1 MDALLG
7 AASPTNFSAIA
18 IFMRADFVV
27 KFVLIGLLAASLW
40 SWTVIVDKLFRFAAL
55 GKQAGQ
61 FEDEVNSGRALEDV
75 ASEYGERPKPA
86 LPRMLVTALKEWR
99 EARTKGGLQG
109 PGADTHIAML
119 MGRIDRMLD
128 SIIARETRRVEAGL
142 GVLAIVA
149 TASPFIGL
157 FGTVWGIMHA
167 FQAIAAQKNTN
178 LAIVAPSI
186 AEALFTTAVGLIA
199 AIPAYIFYNK
209 FSTDAGRYAG
219 RLEDFADDLATG
231 GARRLAGGATATTER
246 QAASERERA

>member
-7 AASPTNFSAIA
+7 AASPTNFSALA
-18 IFMRADFVV
+18 IFVRGDFVV

-40 SWTVIVDKLFRFAAL
+40 SWTVIIDKLFRFAAL
-55 GKQAGQ
+55 GKQAGA

-75 ASEYGERPKPA
+75 ASEYGDRPKQA

-99 EARTKGGLQG
+99 EARSRGGLQG
-109 PGADTHIAML
+109 PSADAHAGML
-119 MGRIDRMLD
+119 IGRIDRMLD
-128 SIIARETRRVEAGL
+128 SIIARESRRVEAGL

-167 FQAIAAQKNTN
+167 FQSIAAQKNTN

-219 RLEDFADDLATG
+219 RLEDFADDLATAVG
-231 GARRLAGGATATTER
+231 RRLAGGSTAGAPSQT
-246 QAASERERA
+246 SERERA